1 MKLERILPFA
11 KSLITSHIQS
21 DSIVI
26 DATCGNG
33 FDTLFL
39 AQHVPKGHVYG
50 FDIQQQAID
59 NTAKKIKSFKN
70 VSLIHDSHEY
80 ISDHLISAHKNK
92 ITAAIFNLGYLPK
105 GDKSIVTQPESTIR
119 AIDAIFE
126 QLTIEGII
134 VVVIYHGHFQG
145 KLERDALLDYFS
157 NIDQTKAQVLQYQFI
172 NQRND
177 APFICAI
184 EKIN

>member
-59 NTAKKIKSFKN
+59 NTAKKIKSFK
-70 VSLIHDSHEY
+70 
-80 ISDHLISAHKNK
+80 
-92 ITAAIFNLGYLPK
+92 T
-105 GDKSIVTQPESTIR
+105 
-119 AIDAIFE
+119 
-126 QLTIEGII
+126 
-134 VVVIYHGHFQG
+134 YH
-145 KLERDALLDYFS
+145 
-157 NIDQTKAQVLQYQFI
+157 
-172 NQRND
+172 
-177 APFICAI
+177 
-184 EKIN
+184 

>member
-39 AQHVPKGHVYG
+39 AQHVPKGHVSG

-80 ISDHLISAHKNK
+80 ISDH
-92 ITAAIFNLGYLPK
+92 
-105 GDKSIVTQPESTIR
+105 
-119 AIDAIFE
+119 
-126 QLTIEGII
+126 
-134 VVVIYHGHFQG
+134 
-145 KLERDALLDYFS
+145 
-157 NIDQTKAQVLQYQFI
+157 
-172 NQRND
+172 
-177 APFICAI
+177 
-184 EKIN
+184 